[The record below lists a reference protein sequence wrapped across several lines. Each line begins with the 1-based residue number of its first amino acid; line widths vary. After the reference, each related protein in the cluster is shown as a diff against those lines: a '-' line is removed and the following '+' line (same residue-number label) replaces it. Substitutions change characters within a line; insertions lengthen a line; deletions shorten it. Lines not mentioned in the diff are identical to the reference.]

1 MAYATDTATV
11 GISFGQRFTEFCASV
26 IDRMQKARVY
36 RITVTELQSL
46 NNRELADLGITRD
59 AIKGIAIEVAY
70 GK

>member
-26 IDRMQKARVY
+26 MERMEKARVY
-36 RITVTELQSL
+36 RTTATELQNLS
-46 NNRELADLGITRD
+46 NRELADLGINRD
-59 AIKGIAIEVAY
+59 AINGIAIQAAY